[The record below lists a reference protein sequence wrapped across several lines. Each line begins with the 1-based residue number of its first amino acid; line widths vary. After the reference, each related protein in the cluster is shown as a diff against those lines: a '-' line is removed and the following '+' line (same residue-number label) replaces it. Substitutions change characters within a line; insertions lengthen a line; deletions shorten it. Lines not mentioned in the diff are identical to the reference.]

1 MKTRLLLIAV
11 LTAMSCSLHA
21 QTKDSTTLSND
32 VVFNGYTIRV
42 FKTTGA
48 GYGYNIF
55 YQNRLK
61 IRQERNPFTNAPG
74 GLKIKDDALRVAKWQ
89 VIHLNPADQRMA
101 QSPQTVPIEVAHQLN
116 ITLN

>member
-11 LTAMSCSLHA
+11 LTAISFSLHA
-21 QTKDSTTLSND
+21 QTADSTKLSNG
-32 VVFNGYTIRV
+32 VLFNGYTIRI
-42 FKTTGA
+42 FKTAGS

-55 YQNRLK
+55 YQNRLE
-61 IRQERNPFTNAPG
+61 IHQEHNPFTNAPG
-74 GLKIKDDALRVAKWQ
+74 GLKIKDDALRIAKWQ
-89 VIHLNPADQRMA
+89 VIHLNPTDQRIA